1 MPSWPGLGRRLWWL
15 ALAVPLLAGLD
26 RVPLTPLGQGPR
38 LLDDQLLQTFFL
50 LRGAQPAPPDPVILA
65 IDVDSLELGE
75 LLAPAERQASPLW
88 RQMGPWPWPRALQA
102 RLAAHVLE
110 QGAARVLF
118 NIEYSQPSRYGPADD
133 RAFATSLAPWRQQVH
148 LAVHYAVRQEGGLE
162 QSRLR
167 LPIHPLGAPGLTTL
181 LQSPRGVVEAVPG
194 QDWIQSRLGAFPPP
208 LPRPMAFLARPSAP
222 PVAPMGLNYP
232 GPAGTMLQVPAW
244 RLLEV
249 PASTWRGRTVLIGV
263 TAPGLGDL
271 QETPVGPMAG
281 TEIQAVALANVLQNR
296 GLIRLP
302 LAGDALLL
310 LGWGSF
316 AGLLLRRPASAGG
329 TLQVVLLLVASVLVA
344 GWALWVL
351 AWMRLPL
358 AALLLAAGAGGGVRA
373 VGQGLAESRERAYL
387 HQVLSR
393 RVSPTLLRDIL
404 RSPGPVWNQAVGSRA
419 RCAVLFSDLVAF
431 TPLSAE
437 LEPAELFALLNRYF
451 EAMAAAV
458 LEQEGLLDK
467 FIGDAV
473 MAEFGV
479 PRSRGDQSEARAA
492 VRSALAM
499 QQRLE
504 ALNAEL
510 AAVGRPPLQHG
521 IGLHFGEVI
530 AGNLGSSQRLEFTV
544 VGASVNVTSRLAGL
558 TRRFPEHPIL
568 ISGDLLAL
576 LPGELDVLPLGSH
589 ALKGW
594 PVPLEVYALQGLQA
608 AAGPSER
615 APAAPRSPR
624 RPGRPR

>member
-1 MPSWPGLGRRLWWL
+1 MPPWSGLGRRLWWL
-15 ALAVPLLAGLD
+15 ALAVSLLAGLD
-26 RVPLTPLGQGPR
+26 RAPLTPLGQGPR
-38 LLDDQLLQTFFL
+38 LLDDQLLQVFFL
-50 LRGAQPAPPDPVILA
+50 LRGVRPAPADPVILA
-65 IDVDSLELGE
+65 IDADSLELGE
-75 LLAPAERQASPLW
+75 LLSPAERQASPLW

-110 QGAARVLF
+110 RGAARVLF

-133 RAFATSLAPWRQQVH
+133 RAFAATLAPWRQRVH
-148 LAVHYAVRQEGGLE
+148 LAVHYDVRQEGGLE

-167 LPIHPLGAPGLTTL
+167 LPIHRLGAPGLTTL

-194 QDWIQSRLGAFPPP
+194 QDWIRSRLGAFPPP
-208 LPRPMAFLARPSAP
+208 LPRPMAFLARPAP
-222 PVAPMGLNYP
+222 PPMAPMGLNYP
-232 GPAGTMLQVPAW
+232 GPAGSLLQVPAW
-244 RLLEV
+244 RVLEV
-249 PASTWRGRTVLIGV
+249 PSATWRGRTVLIGV
-263 TAPGLGDL
+263 TTPDLGDL
-271 QETPVGPMAG
+271 QETPVGPMGG
-281 TEIQAVALANVLQNR
+281 TEIQAVALANVLENR
-296 GLIRLP
+296 GLRRLP
-302 LAGDALLL
+302 LAGDGLLL
-310 LGWGSF
+310 LGWGGLL
-316 AGLLLRRPASAGG
+316 GLLLRRPASAGG
-329 TLQVVLLLVASVLVA
+329 TLQVTLALAATVLLA
-344 GWALWVL
+344 GWALWAL
-351 AWMRLPL
+351 ALLRLPL
-358 AALLLAAGAGGGVRA
+358 AALLLAPVAGGGVRA

-419 RCAVLFSDLVAF
+419 RCTVLFSDLVGF
-431 TPLSAE
+431 TPLSAA
-437 LEPAELFALLNRYF
+437 LEPAELFTLLNRYF

-479 PRSRGDQSEARAA
+479 PRSRGDRQEARAA
-492 VRSALAM
+492 VRAALAM
-499 QQRLE
+499 QERLE

-510 AAVGRPPLQHG
+510 AAAGTPPLQHG

-544 VGASVNVTSRLAGL
+544 VGATVNVTSRLEGL
-558 TRRFPEHPIL
+558 TRLFPQHPIL

-576 LPGELDVLPLGSH
+576 LTGELDVVPLGCH

-608 AAGPSER
+608 G
-615 APAAPRSPR
+615 APGDA
-624 RPGRPR
+624 

>member
-1 MPSWPGLGRRLWWL
+1 MSPWPGLGRRLWWL
-15 ALAVPLLAGLD
+15 ALAAPLLAGLD
-26 RVPLTPLGQGPR
+26 RAPLTPLGQGPR
-38 LLDDQLLQTFFL
+38 LLDDQLVQTFFL
-50 LRGAQPAPPDPVILA
+50 LRGPRPAPADPVILA
-65 IDVDSLELGE
+65 IDADSLELGE
-75 LLAPAERQASPLW
+75 LLAPGERQASPLW

-118 NIEYSQPSRYGPADD
+118 NIEYSQPSRFGPADD
-133 RAFATSLAPWRQQVH
+133 RAFVATLNPWRQRVH
-148 LAVHYAVRQEGGLE
+148 LAAHFGVREEGGVQE
-162 QSRLR
+162 SRLR

-194 QDWIQSRLGAFPPP
+194 QGWIEARLGDFPPP
-208 LPRPMAFLARPSAP
+208 LPRPMAFLVRPAP
-222 PVAPMGLNYP
+222 PPPAPMGLNFP
-232 GPAGTMLQVPAW
+232 GPAGTMPRVPAW
-244 RLLEV
+244 KLLEA
-249 PASTWRGRTVLIGV
+249 PPSTWRGRTVLIGV

-271 QETPVGPMAG
+271 QETPFGPMAG
-281 TEIQAVALANVLQNR
+281 TEIQAVAVANVLQGR
-296 GLIRLP
+296 GLGRLP
-302 LAGDALLL
+302 PAGDGLLL
-310 LGWGSF
+310 LGWGAL

-329 TLQVVLLLVASVLVA
+329 TLQLALALAGGVLLA
-344 GWALWVL
+344 GGAAWAGAQL
-351 AWMRLPL
+351 RLPL
-358 AALLLAAGAGGGVRA
+358 AALLLAPVAGGGVRA

-404 RSPGPVWNQAVGSRA
+404 RSPGPLWNQAVGRRA
-419 RCAVLFSDLVAF
+419 RCAVLFSDLVGF
-431 TPLSAE
+431 TPLSAV

-479 PRSRGDQSEARAA
+479 PRSRGDAEEARAA
-492 VRSALAM
+492 VRAALAM

-504 ALNAEL
+504 ALNVEL
-510 AAVGRPPLQHG
+510 AAAGTPPLKHG

-544 VGASVNVTSRLAGL
+544 VGASVNVTSRLEGL
-558 TRRFPEHPIL
+558 TRLFPAHPIL
-568 ISGDLLAL
+568 VSGDLLAL
-576 LPGELDVLPLGSH
+576 LPEELEVLPLGSH
-589 ALKGW
+589 RIKGW
-594 PVPLEVYALQGLQA
+594 PVPLEVYALQGLRP
-608 AAGPSER
+608 AG
-615 APAAPRSPR
+615 AAP
-624 RPGRPR
+624 G